1 MFRYNFILFII
12 LCTVSA
18 SGQTYPTQ
26 QFEKPGKFYNHD
38 FWQQV
43 DDIFN
48 DPNFVGA
55 NWGVVIRSLETG
67 EYLYKRNE
75 NKLFMPA
82 SSLKLFTT
90 ISGLEIL
97 GKDYRFKTN
106 VYLNGT
112 LDGSILQGD
121 IIVQGFGDPTIS
133 DRFYN
138 GDLFYVFNQ
147 WADSLTKLGIDEING
162 NLIGDDDAFDD
173 NGLGPGW
180 AWDDESF
187 WYSAPTGALSF
198 SDNCVGISVRPSQ
211 NGLPAMISVLPES
224 KYVTI
229 LNKVNTVEPNIESDL
244 NVYRERGT
252 NIITVYGRISE
263 NSEEKKLYATINN
276 PTQFMMVVLKDVL
289 QQKGIKVTGY
299 AADIDEELIDPDYT
313 GMVKLLTYYSPQL
326 SEILKV
332 INKNSHNFYAEQLL
346 KVIGFE
352 KEGFGSIENGIRVI
366 KNFFGDIGINPEM
379 MIMVDGSGLSRLN
392 LITPNQM
399 TDLLTY
405 IFNKDNFKVF
415 YESLPVAGVDGTL
428 GRRMRKSKAE
438 NNVRAKTGYIS
449 GVRSL
454 CGYVYSA
461 DNEPLTFSI
470 FVNNYIVPSALA
482 DNLQDLVC
490 LRLAN
495 FTRK

>member
-1 MFRYNFILFII
+1 MFRYNFILFFL
-12 LCTVSA
+12 LCTISA

-162 NLIGDDDAFDD
+162 NLIGDDNAFDD

-180 AWDDESF
+180 AWDDESY

-211 NGLPAMISVLPES
+211 NGLPAMISVIPES

-229 LNKVNTVEPNIESDL
+229 LNKVNTVEPNVESDL

-263 NSEEKKLYATINN
+263 NSEEKKVFATINN
-276 PTQFMMVVLKDVL
+276 PTQFMMVVLKDAL

-299 AADIDEELIDPDYT
+299 AADMDEELINPDYT

-352 KEGFGSIENGIRVI
+352 KEGFGSIENGIHVI
-366 KNFFGDIGINPEM
+366 KEFFGKIGINPEM

-405 IFNKDNFKVF
+405 IFNKDEFKVF

>member
-1 MFRYNFILFII
+1 MFKNIKIFFFLV
-12 LCTVSA
+12 CSVSVYA
-18 SGQTYPTQ
+18 QTFPVAP
-26 QFEKPGKFYNHD
+26 FEKAGKSFNQD

-82 SSLKLFTT
+82 SCLKIFTT

-106 VYLNGT
+106 VFLNGT

-121 IIVQGFGDPTIS
+121 VIVQGFGDPTIS

-138 GDLFYVFNQ
+138 GDLFYVFNS
-147 WADSLTKLGIDEING
+147 WADSLAKLGIDEING
-162 NLIGDDDAFDD
+162 NLIGDDNAFDD
-173 NGLGPGW
+173 NGLAPGW
-180 AWDDESF
+180 AWDDESY

-211 NGLPAMISVLPES
+211 NGLPAMISVSPES
-224 KYVTI
+224 RYVTI
-229 LNKVNTVEPNIESDL
+229 LNKVNTVESNIESDV
-244 NVYRERGT
+244 NVFRERGT
-252 NIITVYGRISE
+252 NIITVYGRIGE
-263 NSEEKKLYATINN
+263 NSEEKKVYATINN
-276 PTQFMMVVLKDVL
+276 PTQFMMVVLKEVL
-289 QQKGIKVTGY
+289 QQKGIKVNGY
-299 AADIDEELIDPDYT
+299 AADIDEELINPDYN
-313 GMVKLLTYYSPQL
+313 GMVKLLTYYSPSL
-326 SEILKV
+326 SEIVKV
-332 INKNSHNFYAEQLL
+332 INKNSQNFYAEQLL
-346 KVIGFE
+346 KTIGYE
-352 KEGFGSIENGIRVI
+352 KEGFGSIENGIHVI
-366 KNFFGDIGINPEM
+366 KNFFGEIGINPEM

-392 LITPNQM
+392 LITPKQM

-405 IFNKDNFKVF
+405 IYSKDNFKVF

-428 GRRMRKSKAE
+428 ARRMRKTKAE

-461 DNEPLTFSI
+461 DNEPLIFSV

-482 DNLQDLVC
+482 DNLQDLLC